1 MAKFAL
7 LVELK
12 AKPGKESEV
21 EAFLEKEATIVRG
34 EPGTLSWHAAKVEG
48 EPGVYRIFDTFND
61 EVARETHLNGEPGKE
76 LAANGETFF
85 SVAPKFFRL
94 QGVPKKKS
102 PL

>member
-21 EAFLEKEATIVRG
+21 EAFLAKEASLVRG
-34 EPGTLSWHAAKVEG
+34 EPGTQSWHATKVEG

-61 EVARETHLNGEPGKE
+61 EAAREAHLNGEAGKE
-76 LAANGETFF
+76 LVIATNAGTLFA
-85 SVAPKFFRL
+85 VAPKVSRL
-94 QGVPKKKS
+94 QVVAQK
-102 PL
+102 

>member
-21 EAFLEKEATIVRG
+21 EAFLEKEASIARK

-61 EVARETHLNGEPGKE
+61 EAARETHLKGEAGQE
-76 LAANGETFF
+76 LTANAEKLF
-85 SVAPKFFRL
+85 SVAPKVYRL
-94 QGVPKKKS
+94 QVVAQK
-102 PL
+102 